1 MTGADSRFKPCI
13 LIPVYNHAQPLPG
26 LVERL
31 AGHGLPG
38 LLIDDGS
45 DAACA
50 AVMCDLA
57 ERHPWLRHVRQERNG
72 GKGSA
77 VKLGLRLAAREGYT
91 HALQIDA
98 DGQHDPA
105 ELGKFLE
112 LAARRP
118 EAMITGLPRF
128 DASIPRNR
136 YYGRYL
142 THVWVWINTL
152 SFCIRDSLCGYRAY
166 PLAPCVALLDSANL
180 GDRMDFDTEILVRL
194 YWQEVP
200 ILSIPVRV
208 RYPEDGISH
217 FRLRE
222 DNILISRMHARLFF
236 GMLRRLPALLRRHC
250 R

>member
-1 MTGADSRFKPCI
+1 MLKPCI
-13 LIPVYNHAQPLPG
+13 LIPVYNHAQPLPD

-45 DAACA
+45 DADCA
-50 AVMCDLA
+50 AVMLGLA
-57 ERHPWLRHVRQERNG
+57 ERHPWLRYVRQEQNS

-77 VKLGLRLAAREGYT
+77 VKLGLRLAAQEGCT

-105 ELGKFLE
+105 DLGKFLE

-128 DASIPRNR
+128 DASMPRNR

-142 THVWVWINTL
+142 THAWVWINTL
-152 SFCIRDSLCGYRAY
+152 SFSIQDSMCGYRSY
-166 PLAPCVALLDSANL
+166 PLASCMALLESTPL
-180 GDRMDFDTEILVRL
+180 GDHMDFDTEILVRL

-200 ILSIPVRV
+200 ILSVPVRV

-222 DNILISRMHARLFF
+222 DNILISLMHARLFF
-236 GMLRRLPALLRRHC
+236 GMLRRLPALLRRHF

>member
-1 MTGADSRFKPCI
+1 MLKPCI
-13 LIPVYNHAQPLPG
+13 LIPVYNHARPLPG

-45 DAACA
+45 DADCA
-50 AVMCDLA
+50 AVMRGLV
-57 ERHPWLRHVRQERNG
+57 ERHPWLRYVRQEQNS

-77 VKLGLRLAAREGYT
+77 VKLGLRLAAQEGYT

-112 LAARRP
+112 LAAQQP

-128 DASIPRNR
+128 DASMPRNR

-152 SFCIRDSLCGYRAY
+152 SFSIQDSMCGYRAY
-166 PLAPCVALLDSANL
+166 PLAPCMALIESIPL
-180 GDRMDFDTEILVRL
+180 GDHMDFDTEILVQL

-200 ILSIPVRV
+200 ILSVPVRV

-222 DNILISRMHARLFF
+222 DNILISLMHARLFF
-236 GMLRRLPALLRRHC
+236 GMLRRLPALLQRHF